1 MKRIFLSMTVACAV
15 AVGAAG
21 VAQADTNDNSN
32 DPCKVAGTLKEAVG
46 SVAMD
51 RGAGFTPAVIGASLK
66 TGDKVAVQ
74 GPGSAVI
81 DFGDGKTVTVPSSTT
96 EVLRAPGCGFAWG
109 SDPTVVILGT
119 AVVGGGIAAAIA
131 LSDSGSS
138 AQFFPISP

>member
-1 MKRIFLSMTVACAV
+1 MKRSFLSMAVVCA
-15 AVGAAG
+15 AAIGAIGSAR
-21 VAQADTNDNSN
+21 ADTNDACN
-32 DPCKVAGTLKEAVG
+32 VAGTLKEAVG

-81 DFGDGKTVTVPSSTT
+81 DFGDGKTITVPGSTT
-96 EVLRAPGCGFAWG
+96 EVLRAPGCGLASG
-109 SDPTVVILGT
+109 YDPMSNPTAVILGT

>member
-1 MKRIFLSMTVACAV
+1 MKRPLLSMAVLCA
-15 AVGAAG
+15 AAIGAIGSAR
-21 VAQADTNDNSN
+21 ADTNDACN
-32 DPCKVAGTLKEAVG
+32 VAGTLKEVVG

-81 DFGDGKTVTVPSSTT
+81 DFGDGKTITVPGSTT
-96 EVLRAPGCGFAWG
+96 EVLRVPGCGFASG
-109 SDPTVVILGT
+109 YDPTVVILGT

-138 AQFFPISP
+138 APFFPISP